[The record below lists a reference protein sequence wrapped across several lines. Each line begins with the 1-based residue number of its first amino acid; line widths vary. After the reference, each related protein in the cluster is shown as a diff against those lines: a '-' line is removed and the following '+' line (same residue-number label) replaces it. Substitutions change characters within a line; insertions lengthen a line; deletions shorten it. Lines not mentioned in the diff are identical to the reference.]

1 MIKTGLLIPVTLA
14 SMAKAKT
21 VDAWTFFSG
30 AHLGMTLK
38 EYATY
43 YFPISDTYFGYGGA
57 PEGQQYVDFRS
68 YGTEGAQHDGRVL
81 VHYRE
86 SDKVIVAI
94 EYWNASGKF
103 SKWMIGRLKDLNKG
117 YPGLITQLYD
127 AGSDAELVVTTAAQ
141 DKLERDAINPPS
153 VNPPP
158 ASEANTGVFNP
169 PPAVSNADTD
179 WARKNAA
186 RIEAEKKAKEAAG
199 LTEAE
204 KHQAQHDAEIRES
217 NERTLRA
224 LQQPPASTPSSQP

>member
-1 MIKTGLLIPVTLA
+1 
-14 SMAKAKT
+14 
-21 VDAWTFFSG
+21 
-30 AHLGMTLK
+30 
-38 EYATY
+38 
-43 YFPISDTYFGYGGA
+43 
-57 PEGQQYVDFRS
+57 
-68 YGTEGAQHDGRVL
+68 
-81 VHYRE
+81 
-86 SDKVIVAI
+86 VAI

-169 PPAVSNADTD
+169 PPSVSNADTD
-179 WARKNAA
+179 LARKNAA